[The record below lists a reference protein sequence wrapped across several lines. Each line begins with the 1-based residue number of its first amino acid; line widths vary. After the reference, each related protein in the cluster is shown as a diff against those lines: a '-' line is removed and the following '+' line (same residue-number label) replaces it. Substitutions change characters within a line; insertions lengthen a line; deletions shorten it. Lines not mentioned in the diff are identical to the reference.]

1 MNERIT
7 LVSRFNETEF
17 VKLDDMLSKID
28 EKLCK
33 VPYGR
38 NVERFFVDTLPL
50 HFTLC
55 SWDIKEKEDII
66 NKLSEISFKKLNILV
81 DGIDIMDGKE
91 NSYVL
96 YFNIKSNPE
105 LTKIQKDIYDVLP
118 TKKYNPETFDFHIT
132 IHIDKDFNKI
142 MQFKELLEKNFKP
155 FELIVDA
162 FGLYSIYP
170 ANLIKLFLV

>member
-7 LVSRFNETEF
+7 LVSIFNETELA
-17 VKLDDMLSKID
+17 KLDNMLSKID

-38 NVERFFVDTLPL
+38 DVDRFFVDTLPL

-55 SWDIKEKEDII
+55 SWDINKNENVI
-66 NKLSEISFKKLNILV
+66 NKLSEIEFNNINILI
-81 DGIDIMDGKE
+81 DKIDIMDGKE

-96 YFNIKSNPE
+96 YFNIKRIPE

-118 TKKYNPETFDFHIT
+118 TKKYNPETFNFHIT

-142 MQFKELLEKNFKP
+142 LQLKELLEKNFKP

-170 ANLIKLFLV
+170 ANLIKLF